1 MLLKKGPHTEH
12 IVGLDILSVNV
23 WLQNGSII
31 VLIMN
36 LDVFICLDGTYLS
49 CEKNV
54 LNDLRTANVTTI
66 FSALYRC
73 MLMLLQ
79 LREGCCLEGKT

>member
-1 MLLKKGPHTEH
+1 MFGFK
-12 IVGLDILSVNV
+12 
-23 WLQNGSII
+23 NGSII
-31 VLIMN
+31 VLIKN
-36 LDVFICLDGTYLS
+36 LDVFICLGGTYLS

-66 FSALYRC
+66 FSALYRS